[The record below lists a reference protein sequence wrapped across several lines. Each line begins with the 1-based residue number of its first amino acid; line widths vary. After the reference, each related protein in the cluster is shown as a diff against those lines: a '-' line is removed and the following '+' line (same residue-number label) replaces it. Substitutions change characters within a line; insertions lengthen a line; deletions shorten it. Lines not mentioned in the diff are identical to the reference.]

1 MSAQPVTLW
10 HRLEYVFMRVLF
22 AVGFRLSYRRRLGL
36 VGWLNAQVLCPLA
49 GLRPKMRRNLRH
61 AFPDMP
67 ETEMRR
73 LLRAVPDSMA
83 RTMMEIFSGE
93 EFRAIA
99 TTAEITGA
107 EGMAAL
113 DAAHRDGRAVI
124 LVSGHFGNY
133 DVPRA
138 VFLGRGFRMG
148 GLYRP
153 MDNPLFN
160 ETYVAAIKAIGEPLF
175 PRSRRGM
182 AEMVRFLR
190 SGGMIGLLID
200 QRHKQGAPLDFFGRE
215 ALTPLSAA
223 EMAMKYDALL
233 VPVYGVRHAD
243 GMHFDLVVE
252 PPIPHG
258 SAEEMTQALNDSLEA
273 QIRKHPEQWLWMHD
287 RWGLRHA
294 EKRAEKKARKPRVK
308 RSRKKGGG

>member
-1 MSAQPVTLW
+1 MSEHPVTPW
-10 HRLEYVFMRVLF
+10 HRLEYAFLQALF
-22 AVGFRLSYRRRLGL
+22 AVAFRLGYRRRLAL
-36 VGWLNAQVLCPLA
+36 AGWLNAQVMCPLA
-49 GLRPKMRRNLRH
+49 GQRPKMRRNLRH

-67 ETEMRR
+67 EAEIRR

-83 RTMMEIFSGE
+83 RTFMEIFSGE

-99 TTAEITGA
+99 AAARIEGA

-113 DAAHRDGRAVI
+113 DAAHRAGRPVI

-153 MDNPLFN
+153 MDNALFN
-160 ETYVAAIKAIGEPLF
+160 DRYVAAIRAIGEPLF

-190 SGGMIGLLID
+190 SGGMVGLLID

-215 ALTPLSAA
+215 AHTPLSAA
-223 EMAMKYDALL
+223 EMALKYDALL
-233 VPVYGVRHAD
+233 VPVYGVRQAD
-243 GMHFDLVVE
+243 GVHFDLVVE
-252 PPIPHG
+252 PPVARG
-258 SAEEMTQALNDSLEA
+258 TAEEMTQALNDSLEA
-273 QIRKHPEQWLWMHD
+273 QVSRHPEQWLWMHD
-287 RWGLRHA
+287 RWGLRRA
-294 EKRAEKKARKPRVK
+294 EKRAQKRAEKRRRKT
-308 RSRKKGGG
+308 GAG